1 MEEEFWGHDGGF
13 IYCVDGI
20 GTWWWR
26 FLVFTWLHLCG
37 ETYLC
42 TWNIGIEHLAYIL
55 HGAYYM
61 IGYIVGGDAY
71 FGDRHFY
78 IERWYVYMV
87 SCMHCKVDEYC
98 VSGALAVPTD
108 EAMPAETQ

>member
-1 MEEEFWGHDGGF
+1 
-13 IYCVDGI
+13 
-20 GTWWWR
+20 
-26 FLVFTWLHLCG
+26 
-37 ETYLC
+37 
-42 TWNIGIEHLAYIL
+42 
-55 HGAYYM
+55 M